1 MKKIL
6 VDFHVPK
13 TREYVQEYL
22 ASMFGF
28 PDCYGKNLDALYD
41 MLTDIQEDT
50 CVGIFQPEN
59 EKEGEEMQRY
69 MNLVKEVFRDAEQDN
84 SHLCVIFGKME
95 DNYPES
101 RDREVRMT
109 EE

>member
-1 MKKIL
+1 
-6 VDFHVPK
+6 
-13 TREYVQEYL
+13 
-22 ASMFGF
+22 
-28 PDCYGKNLDALYD
+28 
-41 MLTDIQEDT
+41 
-50 CVGIFQPEN
+50 
-59 EKEGEEMQRY
+59 MQRY

-84 SHLCVIFGKME
+84 PHLCVIFGKME